1 VSLTHN
7 RNPHAFVH
15 RCRTHVVEN
24 VTDRTSNP
32 FGMRPPCEEFVPG
45 YGDANAAFH
54 LIGDHPAVHGGRST
68 GVPFTN
74 VAGRRLLA
82 VFGAVGLLDDPD
94 ADAPALDD
102 LFFSYLH
109 LCADDPT
116 PESYADCERFF
127 DAELRAIGAHVL
139 LPVGERATEH
149 VIRTYTA
156 RDQPRPLDMDGLHA
170 SELRGSGWLVVPIAD
185 PAGWEETHAEGL
197 RASLETLLATDYR
210 READLGRF
218 MPDDE
223 PYLVR

>member
-1 VSLTHN
+1 
-7 RNPHAFVH
+7 
-15 RCRTHVVEN
+15 
-24 VTDRTSNP
+24 
-32 FGMRPPCEEFVPG
+32 MRPPCEEFVPG

-54 LIGDHPAVHGGRST
+54 LVGNHPAVHGGLDT

-74 VAGRRLLA
+74 AAGRRLLA
-82 VFGAVGLLDDPD
+82 VLADVGLVDDPD
-94 ADAPALDD
+94 ADAPDPGN
-102 LFFSYLH
+102 LFLSYLH

-139 LPVGERATEH
+139 LPVGERATDH
-149 VIRTYTA
+149 AIRTYTA
-156 RDQPRPLDMDGLHA
+156 RTPQRPLDMETLHA

-185 PAGWEETHAEGL
+185 PADWEDDHAERL
-197 RASLETLLATDYR
+197 RESLETLLATDYR

-218 MPDDE
+218 MPDDQ

>member
-1 VSLTHN
+1 M
-7 RNPHAFVH
+7 
-15 RCRTHVVEN
+15 EN

-32 FGMRPPCEEFVPG
+32 FGMRPPCDRFVPG

-54 LIGDHPAVHGGRST
+54 LVGDHPAVHGGLDT

-74 VAGRRLLA
+74 AAGRRLLA
-82 VFGAVGLLDDPD
+82 VLADVGLVDDPD
-94 ADAPALDD
+94 ADAPVLDD
-102 LFFSYLH
+102 LFLSYRH
-109 LCADDPT
+109 LCADEPT

-139 LPVGERATEH
+139 LPVGERATDH
-149 VIRTYTA
+149 VLRTYTA
-156 RDQPRPLDMDGLHA
+156 RTPQRPRDMDAFHA

-185 PAGWEETHAEGL
+185 PADWEDGHAGRLEQ
-197 RASLETLLATDYR
+197 SLETLLATGYR

-218 MPDDE
+218 MPDDQ

>member
-1 VSLTHN
+1 MQ
-7 RNPHAFVH
+7 
-15 RCRTHVVEN
+15 N

-54 LIGDHPAVHGGRST
+54 LIGDHPAVHGGLDT

-74 VAGRRLLA
+74 AAGRRLLA
-82 VFGAVGLLDDPD
+82 VLADVGLVDDPD
-94 ADAPALDD
+94 ADAPVLGE
-102 LFFSYLH
+102 LFLSYLH

-139 LPVGERATEH
+139 LPVGERATDH
-149 VIRTYTA
+149 ILRTYTA
-156 RDQPRPLDMDGLHA
+156 RTPQRPLDMETLHA
-170 SELRGSGWLVVPIAD
+170 GELRGSGWLVVPIAD
-185 PAGWEETHAEGL
+185 PADWEDGSAARLTE
-197 RASLETLLATDYR
+197 SLETLLATDYR

-218 MPDDE
+218 MPDDQ